1 MRKINDDNERSDQYA
16 QTKDMS
22 WHTKEEQMGEEVL
35 VDTFAVAVRSV
46 ESLRE
51 GLRLKNGRSL
61 NEAAMRDF
69 GSFKVIWFYVLTFL
83 EPSNLRLDLDSCS
96 TRLHYMLY
104 WIPAYT

>member
-1 MRKINDDNERSDQYA
+1 
-16 QTKDMS
+16 
-22 WHTKEEQMGEEVL
+22 MGEEVL

-51 GLRLKNGRSL
+51 GLWLKNGRSL

-83 EPSNLRLDLDSCS
+83 EPPKCLMVLL
-96 TRLHYMLY
+96 MG
-104 WIPAYT
+104 